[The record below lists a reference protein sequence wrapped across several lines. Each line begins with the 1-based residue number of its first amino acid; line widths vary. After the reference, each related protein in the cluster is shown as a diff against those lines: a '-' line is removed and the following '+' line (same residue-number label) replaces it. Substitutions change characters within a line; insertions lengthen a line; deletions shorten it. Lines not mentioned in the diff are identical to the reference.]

1 MVNGF
6 ADSIYSTAV
15 LAGWALCYYKM
26 ELFELFEMSGDLV
39 VGKAKIIYKSLI
51 TEDILCST

>member
-26 ELFELFEMSGDLV
+26 ELFEMSGDLV